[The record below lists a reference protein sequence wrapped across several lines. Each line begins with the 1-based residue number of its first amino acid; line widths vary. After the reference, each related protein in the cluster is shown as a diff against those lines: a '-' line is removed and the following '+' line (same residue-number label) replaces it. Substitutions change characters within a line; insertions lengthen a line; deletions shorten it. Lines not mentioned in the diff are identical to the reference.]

1 MFTQRTTCYR
11 SSINSETPS
20 AWGSLTDVS
29 KRAYVLGFST
39 REIMKMSAHGLA
51 AV

>member
-11 SSINSETPS
+11 SSINGETPS

-29 KRAYVLGFST
+29 NVSVTCVSLPCQLNWLEAKGGER
-39 REIMKMSAHGLA
+39 
-51 AV
+51 